1 MLVFEFLTYGKEET
15 CRAWCVPLKFALPR
29 SVTALR
35 STLSLPTIARVI
47 DAFRMTLTAA
57 R

>member
-47 DAFRMTLTAA
+47 DAFRTTPTAA